1 MVLNWDTQ
9 DLICAMA
16 SPPGGAMRGIVRF
29 TGPNTVA
36 VSERIFHPRSPES
49 QLSSTTRS
57 TAFEGVLSLSL
68 LKQQLPATLYLWPG
82 NRSYTCQPM
91 GELHTLGSPPLLQSV
106 IDELVQA
113 GSRIA
118 NPGEFTLR
126 AFLGGRIDLAQV
138 EAIREIIESEN
149 THELQ
154 VALKQLAGGLSQPI
168 QKKQRQILE
177 LCADLEAGLDFADED
192 IPLLKDEILLNNI
205 SQFQYEIR
213 QLLKQLSLRNQSL
226 PNYRVVL
233 AGKPNAGKSSLFN
246 ALTRTSSALVSNLP
260 GTTRDYLTSSLELE
274 GTRVE
279 LIDTAGTETN
289 FPTPSTGESVTV
301 SRPFERAQQLGQ
313 QQVTDAHLV
322 LFCIDAQQFRH
333 PSESPTSN
341 NQTGQTRLTV
351 ITKCDLYKGQPL
363 PESIIQTSAVRKEGL
378 DQLKKAIANQLDLSW
393 KSSAESSISHIPNT
407 MTPSTSSRCRG
418 SLDKTLECLD
428 RAHRIAKESRSDEL
442 IAMELR
448 TALQHLGMIVGT
460 VYTDD
465 ILDQVFRRFCIG
477 K

>member
-9 DLICAMA
+9 DLICATA
-16 SPPGGAMRGIVRF
+16 SHSGSALRGIVRF
-29 TGPNTVA
+29 TGPDAVA
-36 VSERIFHPRSPES
+36 VSERIFQPCNPEA
-49 QLSSTTRS
+49 QLSSTIRP
-57 TAFEGVLSLSL
+57 TAFDGVLSLSL

-106 IDELVQA
+106 IDQLVQA

-118 NPGEFTLR
+118 HPGEFTLR

-138 EAIREIIESEN
+138 EAIRDIIESEDTN
-149 THELQ
+149 ELH
-154 VALKQLAGGLSQPI
+154 VALKQLAGGLSHPI
-168 QKKQRQILE
+168 QEKQRQILE

-192 IPLLKDEILLNNI
+192 IPLLKDEILLDNI
-205 SQFQYEIR
+205 SQFQFEIR
-213 QLLKQLSLRNQSL
+213 QLLKQLSDRDQSL

-246 ALTRTSSALVSNLP
+246 ALTRTSNALVSNLP

-274 GTRVE
+274 GARIE
-279 LIDTAGTETN
+279 LIDTAGTETD
-289 FPTPSTGESVTV
+289 FPIPPSQEPATV

-322 LFCIDAQQFRH
+322 LSCIDAQQFRL
-333 PSESPTSN
+333 PVVNPATN
-341 NQTGQTRLTV
+341 NQTEQTRLTV
-351 ITKCDLYKGQPL
+351 ITKCDLYRGQPL
-363 PESIIQTSAVRKEGL
+363 PDSVIQTSAVRKEGL
-378 DQLKKAIANQLDLSW
+378 DQLKEAIAKQLDLSW
-393 KSSAESSISHIPNT
+393 KGSAEGSVSHTPNT

-418 SLDKTLECLD
+418 SLDKTLACLD
-428 RAHRIAKESRSDEL
+428 RAHQIAKESRRDEL

-465 ILDQVFRRFCIG
+465 ILDQIFRRFCIG

>member
-226 PNYRVVL
+226 PN
-233 AGKPNAGKSSLFN
+233 
-246 ALTRTSSALVSNLP
+246 
-260 GTTRDYLTSSLELE
+260 
-274 GTRVE
+274 
-279 LIDTAGTETN
+279 
-289 FPTPSTGESVTV
+289 
-301 SRPFERAQQLGQ
+301 
-313 QQVTDAHLV
+313 
-322 LFCIDAQQFRH
+322 
-333 PSESPTSN
+333 
-341 NQTGQTRLTV
+341 
-351 ITKCDLYKGQPL
+351 
-363 PESIIQTSAVRKEGL
+363 
-378 DQLKKAIANQLDLSW
+378 
-393 KSSAESSISHIPNT
+393 
-407 MTPSTSSRCRG
+407 
-418 SLDKTLECLD
+418 
-428 RAHRIAKESRSDEL
+428 
-442 IAMELR
+442 
-448 TALQHLGMIVGT
+448 
-460 VYTDD
+460 
-465 ILDQVFRRFCIG
+465 
-477 K
+477 